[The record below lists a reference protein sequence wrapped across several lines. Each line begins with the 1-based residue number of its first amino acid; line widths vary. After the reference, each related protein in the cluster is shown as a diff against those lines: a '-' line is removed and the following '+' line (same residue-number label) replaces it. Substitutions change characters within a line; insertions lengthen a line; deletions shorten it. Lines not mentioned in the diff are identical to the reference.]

1 MATKKTVSAKKTA
14 PVRNAAPHDER
25 RHEHVA
31 ALRQGEA
38 RQRAFRRRAVVFGSV
53 AAVLAL
59 AAGIGIGLAAGDKSG
74 AGSGTEAGSGV
85 GKGGGKLVTPAHAG
99 GAGGTVITWGK
110 AGAPTTVQ
118 VYEDLRCPY
127 CAAFEKDLG
136 GTLTSMVDSGKVK
149 VEFHMA
155 AFLDKRLG
163 GQGSQTGLAALGAA
177 LDESVGKFKA
187 FHDALYAA
195 QPKDESTDTFGSSAK
210 LLEIAGKV
218 PGLRTP
224 AFNKAVKEG
233 TYLPWA
239 AKVADAFY
247 ASDATGTPTVKVDGR
262 TVNVLDG
269 SGKPVSAAAF
279 TQTVEQ
285 AAAAE

>member
-1 MATKKTVSAKKTA
+1 MAAKKTVSVKKTA
-14 PVRNAAPHDER
+14 PVRNATPHDER

-31 ALRQGEA
+31 ALRQSEA
-38 RQRAFRRRAVVFGSV
+38 RQRAFRRRALVGGGV
-53 AAVLAL
+53 AVVLAM
-59 AAGIGIGLAAGDKSG
+59 AAGIGIGLAAGDGSG
-74 AGSGTEAGSGV
+74 AGSGSGAAASEV
-85 GKGGGKLVTPAHAG
+85 GGKLVTPAHTS

-136 GTLTSMVDSGKVK
+136 ATLNSMVASGKVK

-177 LDESVGKFKA
+177 LDGSVGKFKA

-247 ASDATGTPTVKVDGR
+247 DSDATGTPTVKVDGR
-262 TVNVLDG
+262 TVNVLD
-269 SGKPVSAAAF
+269 STGKPVSAAAF
-279 TQTVEQ
+279 TQAVER
-285 AAAAE
+285 AAAAG